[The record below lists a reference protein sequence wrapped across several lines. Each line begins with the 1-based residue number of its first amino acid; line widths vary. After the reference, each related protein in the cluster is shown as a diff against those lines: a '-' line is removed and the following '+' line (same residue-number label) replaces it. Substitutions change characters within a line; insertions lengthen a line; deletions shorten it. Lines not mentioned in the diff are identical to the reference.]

1 MEAKSDGKLWT
12 NIFIPAYAHVYYI
25 SGLGSSELVFPWTEM
40 LSLLELYF
48 QFSVYDGIIE
58 Y

>member
-12 NIFIPAYAHVYYI
+12 NIFIPTYAHVYYI
-25 SGLGSSELVFPWTEM
+25 SGLGSSELVFPE
-40 LSLLELYF
+40 LKCYLLELYF